1 MSDNRD
7 WQADMNMLRKIP
19 HSFVDLENIVYN
31 IAPYWMHEAEKW
43 RVEAFKQ
50 HPTQDAYDAA
60 CAALHKHRERAD
72 QAEAREQKLKEAI
85 KKSLTLYHYDG
96 FSDEEAVEAIR
107 DELEGV
113 MASLYPVMD
122 KEAEA

>member
-7 WQADMNMLRKIP
+7 WQADIILLRKIP
-19 HSFVDLENIVYN
+19 HSFADLENILYN

-60 CAALHKHRERAD
+60 CAALQKHRERANE
-72 QAEAREQKLKEAI
+72 AEAREQKLKELV
-85 KKSLTLYHYDG
+85 SEVLGDTD
-96 FSDEEAVEAIR
+96 
-107 DELEGV
+107 
-113 MASLYPVMD
+113 SLYYLNPEKTQRLVEGFASIYP
-122 KEAEA
+122 KEAAE